1 MKSVAFTHLGAVR
14 EKNEDAVYADDNMQL
29 YIVADGMGGYAG
41 GEIASHMA
49 LDIVV
54 KDLQEMNGDMAGAGA
69 DQCLDEDTLR
79 ENLRQAV
86 YHANDSIYQC
96 YSKEADP
103 SPMGTT
109 LTAVYI
115 YNGVA
120 YVAHVGDSRAYLIR
134 GGVGMRQITQDQ
146 SVTVEMLRKGEIKPE
161 EAKNHPKRHM
171 LTRAIG
177 YYPLVDVDIMVLP
190 IEDGDMLFL
199 CTDGLY
205 NLVSEEEIY
214 QSMLSDGAQAIPK
227 LILAALEKGGY
238 DNISAISVVCG

>member
-1 MKSVAFTHLGAVR
+1 MKSVAFTHLGVVR
-14 EKNEDAVYADDNMQL
+14 EKNEDAIYADDGKQL
-29 YIVADGMGGYAG
+29 YIVADGMGGYEG

-54 KDLQEMNGDMAGAGA
+54 KDLQEMAGEIDSEQPDTDM
-69 DQCLDEDTLR
+69 LR

-96 YSKEADP
+96 YQAQEAS

-115 YNGVA
+115 CKQVA

-134 GGVGMRQITQDQ
+134 AGEGMRQITQDH
-146 SVTVEMLRKGEIKPE
+146 SVTGEMLRHGEITPE
-161 EAKNHPKRHM
+161 EAINHPKRHM

-190 IEDGDMLFL
+190 IQPGDMLFL

-205 NLVSEEEIY
+205 NLVSEGTIY
-214 QSMLSDGAQAIPK
+214 QSMVSDGPQAIPK
-227 LILAALEKGGY
+227 LILAALENGGY
-238 DNISAISVVCG
+238 DNISAISIVDC

>member
-1 MKSVAFTHLGAVR
+1 M
-14 EKNEDAVYADDNMQL
+14 
-29 YIVADGMGGYAG
+29 
-41 GEIASHMA
+41 
-49 LDIVV
+49 
-54 KDLQEMNGDMAGAGA
+54 LQ
-69 DQCLDEDTLR
+69 

-96 YSKEADP
+96 YQAQEAS

-115 YNGVA
+115 CKQVA

-134 GGVGMRQITQDQ
+134 AGEGMRQITQDH
-146 SVTVEMLRKGEIKPE
+146 SVTGEMLRHGEITPE
-161 EAKNHPKRHM
+161 EAINHPKRHM

-190 IEDGDMLFL
+190 IQPGDMLFL

-205 NLVSEEEIY
+205 NLVSEGTIY
-214 QSMLSDGAQAIPK
+214 QSMVSDGPQVIPK
-227 LILAALEKGGY
+227 LILAALENGGY
-238 DNISAISVVCG
+238 DNISAISIVDC

>member
-14 EKNEDAVYADDNMQL
+14 EKNEDAIYADDGKQL
-29 YIVADGMGGYAG
+29 YIVADGMGGYEG

-54 KDLQEMNGDMAGAGA
+54 KDLQEAMGEMDGN
-69 DQCLDEDTLR
+69 QLDTDTLR

-96 YSKEADP
+96 YQAQEAS

-115 YNGVA
+115 YGQIA

-134 GGVGMRQITQDQ
+134 AGEGMRQITQDH
-146 SVTVEMLRKGEIKPE
+146 SVTGEMLRDGEITLE

-177 YYPLVDVDIMVLP
+177 YYPLVDVDITVLP
-190 IEDGDMLFL
+190 LVQGDMLFL

-205 NLVSEEEIY
+205 NLVSEEMIY
-214 QSMLSDGAQAIPK
+214 QSMMSDGARAIPK
-227 LILAALEKGGY
+227 LILAALDNGGY
-238 DNISAISVVCG
+238 DNISAISVVDC

>member
-14 EKNEDAVYADDNMQL
+14 EKNEDAVFADDSMQL
-29 YIVADGMGGYAG
+29 YLVADGMGGYAG

-54 KDLQEMNGDMAGAGA
+54 KDLQEMIGDGAE
-69 DQCLDEDTLR
+69 DSLDADTLR

-109 LTAVYI
+109 LTALYI
-115 YNGVA
+115 CNGIA

-134 GGVGMRQITQDQ
+134 DGVGMRQITQDH
-146 SVTVEMLRKGEIKPE
+146 SVTGEMLRKGEITPE
-161 EAKNHPKRHM
+161 EAKTHPKRHM

-177 YYPLVDVDIMVLP
+177 YYPLVDVDITALP
-190 IEDGDMLFL
+190 VAEGDMFFL